1 MIQKYGGH
9 TIMTQRKKKNYS
21 KTPVTVKR
29 TDEME
34 EMLVYLEDK
43 WLLNS
48 SAVLRYCLARVYE
61 EEIKKEEVLK

>member
-9 TIMTQRKKKNYS
+9 NIMTQRKKKNYS

-48 SAVLRYCLARVYE
+48 SAVLRYCLARAYE
-61 EEIKKEEVLK
+61 EQGE